1 MHGYFQ
7 QLDEAGDYSFIFI
20 RRFIGLSNDYH
31 SWLDRLTI
39 ATIFHPTKFNIIT
52 GNIMKQPGLTTDIE
66 MIMWGDDF
74 FPIDTY
80 HTNNPHL
87 SPRGQNVRI

>member
-31 SWLDRLTI
+31 SWLDRLCLKSYNTE
-39 ATIFHPTKFNIIT
+39 KIIT
-52 GNIMKQPGLTTDIE
+52 RSDPYNKAPFMEQR
-66 MIMWGDDF
+66 
-74 FPIDTY
+74 
-80 HTNNPHL
+80 L
-87 SPRGQNVRI
+87 SAASVCIRCEIPLLR